1 MNDARPDDADRPD
14 DPGHP
19 DHPGRADEPGRPDEP
34 DQPGPAD
41 DDRHAGSATD
51 EPGDVEDARSD
62 RHGDPAPQGGVTG
75 ARGEGDPRPASAAL
89 AAVGRTAPPPPPRR
103 TGVFVD
109 PEELRTHVGALLRS
123 ILGGYEVDAFGNFT
137 FLHEGARVFVTIGG
151 SPIGPHVGVFCVTN
165 VDVDLTPE
173 LGMFLLT
180 TNHTLGFGSF
190 SYDPANRAVWLRHT
204 LLGTTLDVPELQA
217 AVAAVSTTAAALD
230 DRIKERFGGRR
241 FQDAPSEMQRRM
253 EPPEPTEPPRPNAG
267 GYL

>member
-1 MNDARPDDADRPD
+1 MNDPRPDLPEDADATDDLGADRDAPDAVDEPASSDAPHTSDASRAPD
-14 DPGHP
+14 DQDGSDDAPSDDGPRPG
-19 DHPGRADEPGRPDEP
+19 PGRA
-34 DQPGPAD
+34 
-41 DDRHAGSATD
+41 
-51 EPGDVEDARSD
+51 V
-62 RHGDPAPQGGVTG
+62 
-75 ARGEGDPRPASAAL
+75 PRPTSAAL
-89 AAVGRTAPPPPPRR
+89 ARVGRAAPPPPPRR

-109 PEELRTHVGALLRS
+109 PEDLRTHVGGLLRS

-137 FLHEGARVFVTIGG
+137 FVHEGARVFVTVGG

-165 VDVDLTPE
+165 VDVDLEPE
-173 LGMFLLT
+173 LATFLLT

-190 SYDPANRAVWLRHT
+190 SYDPSNRAVWLRHT

-230 DRIKERFGGRR
+230 DTIKERFGGRR

-253 EPPEPTEPPRPNAG
+253 EPPEPTEQPPPNAS